1 MTANTVCGAWSFYRS
16 GGCITLRHL
25 ETGFLVQL
33 WANGWSSFSVYGTEK
48 VCCSYMHA
56 LAHLQL
62 RVGMHDPLLGCQFVR
77 GTMPNVTQPDL
88 GETFLCGWEDIAAP
102 WTRWRLRL
110 LGPPQ
115 NVARA
120 EVLFPAHRDDV
131 RAHDLYS
138 SCVSSTAGGQELQV
152 FFDVSHSLALERLPS
167 LVVTLRAHS
176 DQEGYTLH
184 FTSMGGSSLAI
195 VQVPSFSMHE
205 PFSSFLAELAE
216 KLDVPAS
223 KVKVVLPSGDEI
235 REFDMST
242 PLDRLL
248 VNSGVVSFVVHG
260 IPAPTGPLLKRRPCV
275 QEYRHDH
282 ASRQDGLRQAEVI
295 KKLAMPP

>member
-1 MTANTVCGAWSFYRS
+1 M
-16 GGCITLRHL
+16 
-25 ETGFLVQL
+25 Q
-33 WANGWSSFSVYGTEK
+33 
-48 VCCSYMHA
+48 
-56 LAHLQL
+56 
-62 RVGMHDPLLGCQFVR
+62 DPLLDCQFVR

-88 GETFLCGWEDIAAP
+88 EDTSLCGWEDMAAP
-102 WTRWRLRL
+102 WTPWRLRL

-120 EVLFPAHRDDV
+120 EVLFPAHGDYV

-138 SCVSSTAGGQELQV
+138 SCVSSAAGGHELQA

-167 LVVTLRAHS
+167 LVVTLSAHS
-176 DQEGYTLH
+176 DQEGYTLY
-184 FTSMGGSSLAI
+184 FTSIGGSSLAV
-195 VQVPSFSMHE
+195 VQVPSFSTHE

-248 VNSGVVSFVVHG
+248 VSSGVVSFVVHE
-260 IPAPTGPLLKRRPCV
+260 IPAPTGPLLKRRPCE
-275 QEYRHDH
+275 QENRHDH
-282 ASRQDGLRQAEVI
+282 ASLQDGFRPAEVN